1 LLCWFLWFNY
11 GIGGSSMIDWNIV
24 LYVGLTLIVSGF
36 LLFLHSE
43 KKLREIDRKIAEN
56 DRFIS
61 AMLKAR
67 DNVK

>member
-1 LLCWFLWFNY
+1 MLRWFLWFNN

-67 DNVK
+67 DNAK

>member
-1 LLCWFLWFNY
+1 MVFIINNIQFNSTKNMEGY
-11 GIGGSSMIDWNIV
+11 VMDWNII

-56 DRFIS
+56 DRFIQ
-61 AMLKAR
+61 AMLRAK
-67 DNVK
+67 K

>member
-1 LLCWFLWFNY
+1 MESEAL
-11 GIGGSSMIDWNIV
+11 MDWNIV

-67 DNVK
+67 DNA

>member
-1 LLCWFLWFNY
+1 MESEAL
-11 GIGGSSMIDWNIV
+11 MDWNIV

-67 DNVK
+67 DNAK

>member
-1 LLCWFLWFNY
+1 MESEAL
-11 GIGGSSMIDWNIV
+11 MDWNIV

-61 AMLKAR
+61 AMMIAR
-67 DNVK
+67 DNAK

>member
-1 LLCWFLWFNY
+1 
-11 GIGGSSMIDWNIV
+11 MDWNIV

-61 AMLKAR
+61 AMLRAR
-67 DNVK
+67 DNAK